1 MSTEEIEASHKKALK
16 SLEGEKRAAVKKAKG
31 MKGKKGKQA
40 LAAVEEDFSAKLKA
54 LEGSYQE
61 KLAALTVESLEISAD
76 SPTDAEKPSVSS
88 SDDDKGEIVDE
99 EAAARERKR
108 AKAKKKRDRQKE
120 KEARIEQKIEEEN
133 ANAGPGLRKI
143 ELEQIR
149 AVLTPLKLKV
159 SEVDADGHC
168 LYRAVGA
175 QTGTNYM
182 AIRKYEAAGEAM
194 SCSYSVRNHL
204 FTILGF
210 LSSVIFSFF
219 CVGGSELDNIGSLC
233 ADTLL
238 KHQDEFA
245 PFCEYTDDVSTF
257 DEYLSK
263 VRNSAEWGGH
273 LELRALGIA
282 LNRPIYVYSVQS
294 GAKPL
299 AIHEDSEGEE
309 TGNEPI
315 LLSYHLH
322 YYALGEHYNQV
333 IKE

>member
-1 MSTEEIEASHKKALK
+1 MSKEELDISHKKALK
-16 SLEGEKRAAVKKAKG
+16 SLDGEKRAALKKAKG
-31 MKGKKGKQA
+31 MKGKKGKEA
-40 LAAVEEDFSAKLKA
+40 LAAVEEDFAAKLSA
-54 LEGSYQE
+54 LEASYQE
-61 KLAALTVESLEISAD
+61 NLAALAVENLAIDTPA
-76 SPTDAEKPSVSS
+76 DAEPAAA
-88 SDDDKGEIVDE
+88 DDKPEVVDE
-99 EAAARERKR
+99 EAAARERKL

-120 KEARIEQKIEEEN
+120 KEALIQQQIEEET

-143 ELEQIR
+143 ELEQIQ

-159 SEVDADGHC
+159 GEVDADGHC

-175 QTGTNYM
+175 QTGKNYKT
-182 AIRKYEAAGEAM
+182 IRSM
-194 SCSYSVRNHL
+194 
-204 FTILGF
+204 
-210 LSSVIFSFF
+210 
-219 CVGGSELDNIGSLC
+219 C

-245 PFCEYTDDVSTF
+245 PFCEYSDDVTTF

-282 LNRPIYVYSVQS
+282 LDRPIYVYSVQS

-299 AIHEDSEGEE
+299 AIHEVSEGDK
-309 TGNEPI
+309 TDKEPI
-315 LLSYHLH
+315 LLSYHLY

>member
-1 MSTEEIEASHKKALK
+1 MSKEEIEVSHKKALK
-16 SLEGEKRAAVKKAKG
+16 SLEGEKRSALKKAKG
-31 MKGKKGKQA
+31 MKGKKGKET
-40 LAAVEEDFSAKLKA
+40 LAAVEVDFAAKLKA

-61 KLAALTVESLEISAD
+61 SLAALAVESLEIPAHSQI
-76 SPTDAEKPSVSS
+76 DAEKPSASS
-88 SDDDKGEIVDE
+88 NDGDDKPKVVVDE
-99 EAAARERKR
+99 EAAARERKL

-120 KEARIEQKIEEEN
+120 KEALLQQQIEEEN

-143 ELEQIR
+143 ELEQIQ

-168 LYRAVGA
+168 LYRAVAA
-175 QTGTNYM
+175 QTGRNYM
-182 AIRKYEAAGEAM
+182 AIR
-194 SCSYSVRNHL
+194 
-204 FTILGF
+204 
-210 LSSVIFSFF
+210 
-219 CVGGSELDNIGSLC
+219 SLC

-245 PFCEYTDDVSTF
+245 PFCEYTDDVSSF
-257 DEYLSK
+257 DEYLIR

-282 LNRPIYVYSVQS
+282 LDRPIYVYSVQS

-299 AIHEDSEGEE
+299 AIHEDSESENTDKE
-309 TGNEPI
+309 SI

>member
-1 MSTEEIEASHKKALK
+1 
-16 SLEGEKRAAVKKAKG
+16 
-31 MKGKKGKQA
+31 
-40 LAAVEEDFSAKLKA
+40 
-54 LEGSYQE
+54 
-61 KLAALTVESLEISAD
+61 
-76 SPTDAEKPSVSS
+76 
-88 SDDDKGEIVDE
+88 
-99 EAAARERKR
+99 
-108 AKAKKKRDRQKE
+108 
-120 KEARIEQKIEEEN
+120 
-133 ANAGPGLRKI
+133 LRKI
-143 ELEQIR
+143 ELEQIQ

-182 AIRKYEAAGEAM
+182 AIR
-194 SCSYSVRNHL
+194 
-204 FTILGF
+204 
-210 LSSVIFSFF
+210 
-219 CVGGSELDNIGSLC
+219 SLC

-245 PFCEYTDDVSTF
+245 PFCEYTDDISTF

-309 TGNEPI
+309 AGNEPI

-333 IKE
+333 VKE

>member
-1 MSTEEIEASHKKALK
+1 MSKEEIEVSHRKALK
-16 SLEGEKRAAVKKAKG
+16 SLEGEKRSALKKAKG
-31 MKGKKGKQA
+31 MKGKRAKEA
-40 LAAVEEDFSAKLKA
+40 LAAVEVDFADKLKA

-61 KLAALTVESLEISAD
+61 NLATFAVESLEISTD
-76 SPTDAEKPSVSS
+76 SQTDAEKHSASS
-88 SDDDKGEIVDE
+88 NDDDDKPKVVDE
-99 EAAARERKR
+99 VAAARERKL

-120 KEARIEQKIEEEN
+120 KEALIQQQIEEEN

-143 ELEQIR
+143 ELEQIQS
-149 AVLTPLKLKV
+149 VLTPLKLKV
-159 SEVDADGHC
+159 SKVDADGHC

-175 QTGTNYM
+175 QTGRNYM
-182 AIRKYEAAGEAM
+182 AIR
-194 SCSYSVRNHL
+194 
-204 FTILGF
+204 
-210 LSSVIFSFF
+210 
-219 CVGGSELDNIGSLC
+219 SLC

-238 KHQDEFA
+238 KHQDEFS

-257 DEYLSK
+257 DEYLSR

-299 AIHEDSEGEE
+299 AIHEDSESEN
-309 TGNEPI
+309 TGKESI